1 MSRLL
6 SDILLLFT
14 NSNDLN
20 SCDKT
25 RSRWNTGTLAEQ
37 QNNGRTMG
45 IPWNSGTCE
54 VQGTNVTT
62 KQHQEILPIQKD
74 SILLS
79 R

>member
-1 MSRLL
+1 MEH
-6 SDILLLFT
+6 
-14 NSNDLN
+14 
-20 SCDKT
+20 
-25 RSRWNTGTLAEQ
+25 RWNTGTLAEQ

-45 IPWNSGTCE
+45 IPRNSGTCE